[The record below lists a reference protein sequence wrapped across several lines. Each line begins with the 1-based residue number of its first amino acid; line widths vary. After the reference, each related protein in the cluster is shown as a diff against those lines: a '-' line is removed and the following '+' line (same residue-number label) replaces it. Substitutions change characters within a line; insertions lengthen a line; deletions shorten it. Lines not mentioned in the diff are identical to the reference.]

1 MFTNVRSTTSFLL
14 AILVALSAMGGIVA
28 GQQYFF
34 LQGQKEMALIR
45 REQDES
51 FLIVMKAV
59 GGESNPEMD
68 KELALQKVIIKGADS
83 SAAVM
88 IRQLEIRAIADFI
101 AWCVVLVM
109 SWLALFLN
117 VRKQPKPGVPLSRPP
132 VR

>member
-1 MFTNVRSTTSFLL
+1 MFTNVRSTTSILM
-14 AILVALSAMGGIVA
+14 AILVALSGLGALVA
-28 GQQYFF
+28 VQQYVF

-51 FLIVMKAV
+51 FLIVMKAI

-83 SAAVM
+83 SAGGM

-101 AWCVVLVM
+101 AWCVVFVI
-109 SWLALFLN
+109 SGVTLFLN
-117 VRKQPKPGVPLSRPP
+117 HREQT
-132 VR
+132 

>member
-1 MFTNVRSTTSFLL
+1 MFTNIRSTTSILMV
-14 AILVALSAMGGIVA
+14 ILVALSAMGWMVA
-28 GQQYFF
+28 GQQYFI

-51 FLIVMKAV
+51 FLIVMKAI

-83 SAAVM
+83 SAGGM

-101 AWCVVLVM
+101 AWCVVFVISGVALV
-109 SWLALFLN
+109 LN
-117 VRKQPKPGVPLSRPP
+117 HRKQTSRPSI
-132 VR
+132 